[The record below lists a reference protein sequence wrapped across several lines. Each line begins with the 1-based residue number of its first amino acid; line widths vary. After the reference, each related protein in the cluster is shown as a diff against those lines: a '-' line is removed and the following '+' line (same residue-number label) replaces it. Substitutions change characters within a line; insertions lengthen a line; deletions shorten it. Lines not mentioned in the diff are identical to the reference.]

1 MIARDQR
8 VWLGGYDITGAMNA
22 LGLEL
27 GLEGHDATVF
37 GDTTRRS
44 VAGLKTI
51 RAEHQGYFDA
61 KTVDQTLFDA
71 RSLDGQVM
79 SVIVSGTGTAGSITY
94 SFPASVAE
102 YSPGG
107 RVGEQLAFSVS
118 AEAAGPQADIV
129 RGTVL
134 YNGLVEAGTSESAY
148 RTLGAVAATQRLYG
162 VVHVFSASG
171 EFSRLEVSIESDAT
185 PLPLPLP
192 PPPEEEIDFSQMTAI
207 GSQWKTVAGPMA
219 EHRFRAKITVA
230 GGLSEPTFGVA
241 VLAGIL

>member
-1 MIARDQR
+1 MIARDQQ

-27 GLEGHDATVF
+27 SLEGHDATVF
-37 GDTTRRS
+37 GDTTRHS

-51 RAEHQGYFDA
+51 RAEHQGYFEAD
-61 KTVDQTLFDA
+61 TVDQTLFDA

-79 SVIVSGTGTAGSITY
+79 SVIVSGTGTVGSIAY

-134 YNGLVEAGTSESAY
+134 YNGLVEAGTSESVY
-148 RTLGAVAATQRLYG
+148 RTLGVVAATQRLYG
-162 VVHVFSASG
+162 VVHVFSASRQ
-171 EFSRLEVSIESDAT
+171 SRLDVSIESDAT
-185 PLPLPLP
+185 PLP
-192 PPPEEEIDFSQMTAI
+192 PPPEEEIDFSRMTAI

-219 EHRFRAKITVA
+219 EQRFRAKITVA
-230 GGLSEPTFGVA
+230 GGLSTPTFKVA